1 MLDQMWNEFEQ
12 IQVVRP
18 KPLCSL
24 LEYVCYPKLAE
35 KATAHF
41 ITCILDRIA
50 SCEYTFY
57 STNHIMGSG
66 LAGLLGR
73 MPVQPLLFFA
83 FSQTFCQKSQGE
95 RSKVALKSSDSNKK
109 Q

>member
-1 MLDQMWNEFEQ
+1 MLDQKWKEFEQ

-50 SCEYTFY
+50 SCRYTFY

-66 LAGLLGR
+66 LAELLGR
-73 MPVQPLLFFA
+73 MPVQPSLFFA
-83 FSQTFCQKSQGE
+83 FSQTFCQEIPGGKG
-95 RSKVALKSSDSNKK
+95 RKSSDSNKK
-109 Q
+109 R